1 MLVGLCRLLQP
12 IFVFGNE
19 QKGLAMDGNG
29 PNDWPT
35 NQRNGMRA
43 AKKSP
48 IAEKHRSDQA
58 SSLSVGFNYNFGEIE
73 AEPNRK
79 MPPWWYDHFR
89 SMFR

>member
-1 MLVGLCRLLQP
+1 LLQP
-12 IFVFGNE
+12 FFVFGNE

-35 NQRNGMRA
+35 NQRNGIRA
-43 AKKSP
+43 AKKSSTT
-48 IAEKHRSDQA
+48 EQHLTDQA
-58 SSLSVGFNYNFGEIE
+58 SSLSNGSDHDFEEIE
-73 AEPNRK
+73 GDPNQK